1 MVYALTVNV
10 PQWPPD
16 LGRLWQEALRPH
28 GLIVEPV
35 GPCQAA
41 AHPGG
46 RLAFQLVVMPGI
58 FAAAWRYGDSPILA
72 GFEASFQRLSRA
84 DHSLLAKECPAPVR
98 AVYRRCPYEAH
109 FSTDRG
115 RTVAD
120 VRLQCFAAAA
130 LAAATGGVLH
140 DSRSGE
146 FFVSDAAWRHAAR
159 EADRHEALA
168 CGPGDWFPASC
179 DSDRRVAAAV
189 RYDQSMIKNPQA
201 CARQS
206 EKERWDA
213 LRGMSV
219 AESIAIGEALL
230 TSDVMRLAEFP
241 DDDHP
246 LSLAI
251 ALGLRPTAAARPAVP
266 DDASE

>member
-1 MVYALTVNV
+1 MYYALTVNL
-10 PQWPPD
+10 PHWPPD

-28 GLIVEPV
+28 GLIVEPTAHWNPA
-35 GPCQAA
+35 G
-41 AHPGG
+41 HPGG
-46 RLAFQLVVMPGI
+46 RLTFRVAVTPGS
-58 FAAAWRYGDSPILA
+58 FAAAVRYRDSPILA
-72 GFEASFQRLSRA
+72 GFEAGFQRLSRA
-84 DHSLLAKECPAPVR
+84 DHALLLKECPAHVR

-130 LAAATGGVLH
+130 LATATGGVLH

-146 FFVSDAAWRHAAR
+146 FFVGDAAWRHAAH
-159 EADRHEALA
+159 EAERHEALA
-168 CGPGDWFPASC
+168 FGPCDWFLETGDTAG
-179 DSDRRVAAAV
+179 RFAAAV
-189 RYDQSMIKNPQA
+189 EYDQIMIKNPQA
-201 CARQS
+201 YARHS

-251 ALGLRPTAAARPAVP
+251 ALGLKPTAAARPAVP
-266 DDASE
+266 NHGRE

>member
-1 MVYALTVNV
+1 MVYGLTVNV
-10 PQWPPD
+10 PQWPLD
-16 LGRLWQEALRPH
+16 LGLLWQETLRPH
-28 GLIVEPV
+28 GLIVEPT
-35 GPCQAA
+35 PHCDPASHRA
-41 AHPGG
+41 RRLTF
-46 RLAFQLVVMPGI
+46 RLAVTPGS
-58 FAAAWRYGDSPILA
+58 FPAAGRYRDAPILA
-72 GFEASFQRLSRA
+72 GFDASFQRLCRV
-84 DHSLLAKECPAPVR
+84 DHTLLAKECPARVR

-120 VRLQCFAAAA
+120 VPLQCFAAAA
-130 LAAATGGVLH
+130 LAAAMGGVLH

-146 FFVSDAAWRHAAR
+146 FFVGDDAWWHTAR

-168 CGPGDWFPASC
+168 CGPGDWLLASC
-179 DSDRRVAAAV
+179 DSHRLVPAAV
-189 RYDQSMIKNPQA
+189 RYDRNMIKNPQA
-201 CARQS
+201 YARQS
-206 EKERWDA
+206 EQERWDA

>member
-1 MVYALTVNV
+1 MYYALTVNL

-28 GLIVEPV
+28 GLVIEPTAHWNPAAR
-35 GPCQAA
+35 PC
-41 AHPGG
+41 G
-46 RLAFQLVVMPGI
+46 RLTFRVAVTPGSCP
-58 FAAAWRYGDSPILA
+58 AASRYGHSPILA

-84 DHSLLAKECPAPVR
+84 DHALLSRECPARVR
-98 AVYRRCPYEAH
+98 AVYRRYPYEAH
-109 FSTDRG
+109 FATDRG

-130 LAAATGGVLH
+130 LAAATGGVMH
-140 DSRSGE
+140 DSRSGD
-146 FFVSDAAWRHAAR
+146 FLVGDAVWRHAAG
-159 EADRHEALA
+159 EADRYEALA
-168 CGPGDWFPASC
+168 FDPSDWFLEPGDTE
-179 DSDRRVAAAV
+179 RRFAAALG
-189 RYDQSMIKNPQA
+189 YDRGMIKNPQA
-201 CARQS
+201 YARQS

-213 LRGMSV
+213 LRGMSA
-219 AESIAIGEALL
+219 AESIAVGEALL
-230 TSDVMRLAEFP
+230 TSDLMRLAEFP

-251 ALGLRPTAAARPAVP
+251 ALGLRPTAAARSVVP